1 MTFDPFFFMKG
12 IQGKLGGSQSGQ
24 SQQQVAFLRQLQREM
39 RVEETLNIP
48 LSDLNVI
55 VFDIETTGFYP
66 EQGDQIISI
75 GAIKVKGD
83 KINENETF
91 YSLVRTDKLLTDEI
105 SQLTGLYDTQLQQA
119 PPLSE
124 VLFQFFQFTQDY
136 TLVAH
141 HANHEK
147 VFLQHASWKLYRAP
161 FKHRLVDM
169 SFLYRIAEPEVKL
182 ITLEECCEHNGI
194 PIIGRHHALQDAK
207 LTAQLWS
214 IYVNKL
220 YQKGCESLKDL
231 YEELTKV

>member
-12 IQGKLGGSQSGQ
+12 KLRGSQSGQ
-24 SQQQVAFLRQLQREM
+24 TQQQVAYLRQLQREM

-48 LSDLNVI
+48 LSELNVI

-66 EQGDQIISI
+66 DQGDQIISI

-83 KINENETF
+83 VIKEKETF
-91 YSLVRTDKLLTDEI
+91 YSLVRSEKPLTEEI
-105 SQLTGLYDTQLQQA
+105 SQLTGLTDKELTNA
-119 PPLSE
+119 PFLSE

-147 VFLQHASWKLYRAP
+147 IFLQHASWKLYRAP

-169 SFLYRIAEPEVKL
+169 SFLYRIADPELKL
-182 ITLEECCEHNGI
+182 VTLEDCCEHNGI
-194 PIIGRHHALQDAK
+194 PIVGRHHALTDAK

-220 YQKGCESLKDL
+220 RQKGCESLKDL
-231 YEELTKV
+231 YERYTIV

>member
-12 IQGKLGGSQSGQ
+12 FPGRAGAQSSQH
-24 SQQQVAFLRQLQREM
+24 VAYLRQLQREM
-39 RVEETLNIP
+39 RVEETLHIP
-48 LSDLNVI
+48 LTELNVI

-66 EQGDQIISI
+66 DQGDQIISI
-75 GAIKVKGD
+75 GAVKVKGD
-83 KINENETF
+83 EVKEGETF
-91 YSLVRTDKLLTDEI
+91 YSLIKSEKKLSDDI
-105 SQLTGLYDTQLQQA
+105 KQLTGLKDEQLQEA
-119 PPLSE
+119 PSLSE
-124 VLFQFFQFTQDY
+124 VLFQFFQFAKDY

-169 SFLYRIAEPEVKL
+169 SFLYKIAEPDVKL

-194 PIIGRHHALQDAK
+194 LPFGRHHALYDAK
-207 LTAQLWS
+207 LTAMLWS

-220 YQKGCESLKDL
+220 TQMGCTTLKDL
-231 YEELTKV
+231 YEQLTIK

>member
-1 MTFDPFFFMKG
+1 MTFDPFFFMR
-12 IQGKLGGSQSGQ
+12 GKLGGSQSAQ
-24 SQQQVAFLRQLQREM
+24 SQQQVAYLRQLQREM

-48 LSDLNVI
+48 LTELNVI

-66 EQGDQIISI
+66 DQGDQIISI

-83 KINENETF
+83 EIKEEETF
-91 YSLVRTDKLLTDEI
+91 YSLVRSEKPISNEI
-105 SQLTGLYDTQLQQA
+105 SSLTGLTNEQLTTA
-119 PPLSE
+119 PLLSE
-124 VLFQFFQFTQDY
+124 TLFEFFRFAQDY

-147 VFLQHASWKLYRAP
+147 MFLQHASWKLYRSP

-169 SFLYRIAEPEVKL
+169 SFLYRIAEPGAKL
-182 ITLEECCEHNGI
+182 ITLEECCKHNGI
-194 PIIGRHHALQDAK
+194 PIFGRHHALEDAK

-220 YQKGCESLKDL
+220 KRLGCETLKDL
-231 YEELTKV
+231 YERYTMV

>member
-12 IQGKLGGSQSGQ
+12 IQGKLGVTQVGQ
-24 SQQQVAFLRQLQREM
+24 SQQHVAYVRQLQREM

-48 LSDLNVI
+48 LTELKVI
-55 VFDIETTGFYP
+55 VFDMETTGFYP
-66 EQGDQIISI
+66 DRGDQIISI
-75 GAIKVKGD
+75 GAIRVKGD
-83 KINENETF
+83 EINEKETF
-91 YSLVRTDKLLTDEI
+91 YSLIRSEKMLSEEI
-105 SQLTGLYDTQLQQA
+105 SQLTGITDRQLQSA

-147 VFLQHASWKLYRAP
+147 TFLQYASWKLYRAP

-169 SFLYRIAEPEVKL
+169 SFLYRIAEPLEKL

-194 PIIGRHHALQDAK
+194 PLLGRHHALHDAK
-207 LTAQLWS
+207 MTAKLWR

-220 YQKGCESLKDL
+220 KQMGCESLKDL
-231 YEELTKV
+231 YERYSNV

>member
-12 IQGKLGGSQSGQ
+12 IQGKIGAAQGGQ
-24 SQQQVAFLRQLQREM
+24 SQQQVAYLRQLQREM

-48 LSDLNVI
+48 LTELNVI

-83 KINENETF
+83 EIKEDETF
-91 YSLVRTDKLLTDEI
+91 YSPVKSEKKLSEEI
-105 SQLTGLYDTQLQQA
+105 SQLTGLYDKQLQSA

-124 VLFQFFQFTQDY
+124 VLFQFFQFAQDY

-147 VFLQHASWKLYRAP
+147 IFLQHASWKLYRAP

-182 ITLEECCEHNGI
+182 ITLEECCEHNGMLVN
-194 PIIGRHHALQDAK
+194 GRHHALSDAK

-220 YQKGCESLKDL
+220 HQKGCESLNDL
-231 YEELTKV
+231 YERYTNA

>member
-12 IQGKLGGSQSGQ
+12 IQGKIGASQSGQ
-24 SQQQVAFLRQLQREM
+24 SQQQVAFFRQLQREM
-39 RVEETLNIP
+39 KVEETLNIP
-48 LSDLNVI
+48 LTELNVI

-75 GAIKVKGD
+75 GAVKVKGD
-83 KINENETF
+83 EIREKETF
-91 YSLVRTDKLLTDEI
+91 YSLVQTDKLISDEI
-105 SQLTGLYDTQLQQA
+105 SDLTGIYDQQLQNA
-119 PPLSE
+119 PILSE
-124 VLFQFFQFTQDY
+124 VLFRFFQFTQDY

-147 VFLQHASWKLYRAP
+147 NFLQYASWKLYRAP

-169 SFLYRIAEPEVKL
+169 SFLYRIAEPNAKL

-194 PIIGRHHALQDAK
+194 HVYGRHHALNDAK

-220 YQKGCESLKDL
+220 QNIGCRTLKEL
-231 YEELTKV
+231 YEQFSKV

>member
-12 IQGKLGGSQSGQ
+12 KLGGSQGSQ
-24 SQQQVAFLRQLQREM
+24 SHQQVAYLRQLQREM
-39 RVEETLNIP
+39 KVEETLNIP
-48 LSDLNVI
+48 LTDLNVI

-66 EQGDQIISI
+66 DQGDQIISI
-75 GAIKVKGD
+75 GAIKVKGNEIKD
-83 KINENETF
+83 KETF
-91 YSLVRTDKLLTDEI
+91 YSIVRSEKLISDEI
-105 SQLTGLYDTQLQQA
+105 SQLTGLTNEELAGA
-119 PPLSE
+119 PLLTE
-124 VLFQFFQFTQDY
+124 VLFQFFQFAQDY

-147 VFLQHASWKLYRAP
+147 VFLQHASWRLYRAP

-169 SFLYRIAEPEVKL
+169 SFLYRIAEPDQKL

-194 PIIGRHHALQDAK
+194 PVYGRHHALYDAK

-220 YQKGCESLKDL
+220 SQKGCFSLKDL
-231 YEELTKV
+231 YERYTIV

>member
-48 LSDLNVI
+48 LTDLNVI

-75 GAIKVKGD
+75 GAIKVKGN

-91 YSLVRTDKLLTDEI
+91 YSLVRSDKLLTDEI

-124 VLFQFFQFTQDY
+124 VLFQFFQFAQDY

-147 VFLQHASWKLYRAP
+147 IFLQHASWKLYRAP

-169 SFLYRIAEPEVKL
+169 SFLYRIAEPDVKL

-194 PIIGRHHALQDAK
+194 PIIGRHHALEDAK

-220 YQKGCESLKDL
+220 NQRGCESLKDL
-231 YEELTKV
+231 YERLTKA

>member
-1 MTFDPFFFMKG
+1 
-12 IQGKLGGSQSGQ
+12 
-24 SQQQVAFLRQLQREM
+24 M

-48 LSDLNVI
+48 LTELNVI
-55 VFDIETTGFYP
+55 IFDIETTGFYP
-66 EQGDQIISI
+66 DQGDQIISI

-83 KINENETF
+83 VINENETF
-91 YSLVRTDKLLTDEI
+91 YSLVKAEKKLSDEI
-105 SQLTGLYDTQLQQA
+105 SQLTGLYDHQLKSA
-119 PPLSE
+119 PQLSE
-124 VLFQFFQFTQDY
+124 VLFQFFQFAQDY

-147 VFLQHASWKLYRAP
+147 VFLQQASWKLYRAP

-169 SFLYRIAEPEVKL
+169 SFLYRIAEPDSKL

-194 PIIGRHHALQDAK
+194 PIIGRHHALNDAK

-220 YQKGCESLKDL
+220 HQIGCNTLKNL
-231 YEELTKV
+231 YERYVHV